1 MEVKMDN
8 ISKQQFANILK
19 TELGKRNPNLDIRIE
34 DVTKTNGVVLT
45 ALVIMADNSNISP
58 TIYLEAFYEEYKAG
72 YSLKT
77 IMDEIERLYEECKLD
92 GACFD
97 IQQLLDFERIKERL
111 CMRLI
116 NAEKNKELLERVP
129 YRQFYDLA
137 VVYYILLQNESCL
150 QGRASIQVN
159 NKMIEYWNV
168 METEMYTIA
177 LKNTKQYFLHLVR
190 PMQEVIME
198 IVYNEPEVLL
208 EMGMPN
214 LCDKKIMYHA
224 SNHTKFYGASFLL
237 YNDLLEEFARE
248 HGNFYIL
255 PSSVHELLFVPST
268 VGDLDECGLCEMV
281 EEINENCL
289 EVEEFLSNNIYL
301 FHADRKTLEVI
312 TK

>member
-1 MEVKMDN
+1 MDN